1 MTPYSPPYSLS
12 DQMLRL
18 VERISEKADSVEQ
31 YEDFSAHP
39 TLRRNNRIQSL
50 HASLAIEGNSLC
62 EEEVRDVIDGQ
73 MVLGSRQEIQEV
85 KNAYR
90 AYEKIGLVDPYSL
103 SDLKLL
109 QGLLTAGLVADAG
122 RFRTHGEG
130 VFDGTRCIFMTP
142 PAQAVSHLMEEL
154 FSWMRR
160 NENGVHPLIL
170 SSVFHYEFV
179 FIHPFTDGN
188 GRTARLWQTII
199 LTHWKKLFQYLPLES
214 QIKRC
219 QQEYYEAIAQCHRE
233 GSSSAFIAFMLTIID
248 RSLEAALAQI
258 SQHGEN

>member
-39 TLRRNNRIQSL
+39 TLRRNNRIQSI

-90 AYEKIGLVDPYSL
+90 EMLQKALYE
-103 SDLKLL
+103 
-109 QGLLTAGLVADAG
+109 
-122 RFRTHGEG
+122 E
-130 VFDGTRCIFMTP
+130 
-142 PAQAVSHLMEEL
+142 
-154 FSWMRR
+154 
-160 NENGVHPLIL
+160 
-170 SSVFHYEFV
+170 
-179 FIHPFTDGN
+179 
-188 GRTARLWQTII
+188 
-199 LTHWKKLFQYLPLES
+199 
-214 QIKRC
+214 
-219 QQEYYEAIAQCHRE
+219 
-233 GSSSAFIAFMLTIID
+233 
-248 RSLEAALAQI
+248 
-258 SQHGEN
+258 